1 MIEPSAPSAPAAPV
15 PLAGRVALV
24 TGGGRGVGAVV
35 ARGLAAAGMAVGVI
49 GRDLAALDAVVSA
62 LHTLGRPATA
72 AVADVVDPAALVT
85 AVDCIAA
92 ELGPLDLAVANAGVS
107 EPAPVAPWLADPD
120 QWWHVLEVN
129 VRGVLNT
136 ARAVLPGMV
145 DRGSGRLLVVG
156 SGSGQY
162 RLGDYSAYGV
172 SKAAASRLADELAA
186 WLTGTGVTV
195 LEASPGAVQLGMA
208 TRMWPAEKVA
218 GFGPVEPFVELA
230 LAFAAGRLDP
240 LHGRFVHAQRDR
252 LDDVVA
258 AAARIQA
265 ADARALRLR
274 PYGPEDPLAP

>member
-1 MIEPSAPSAPAAPV
+1 
-15 PLAGRVALV
+15 VA
-24 TGGGRGVGAVV
+24 
-35 ARGLAAAGMAVGVI
+35 
-49 GRDLAALDAVVSA
+49 S
-62 LHTLGRPATA
+62 LHELGHPATA
-72 AVADVVDPAALVT
+72 AVADVIDPVALAT
-85 AVDCIAA
+85 AVDTVET
-92 ELGPLDLAVANAGVS
+92 ELGSLDLAVANAGVS
-107 EPAPVAPWLADPD
+107 EPAPVAPWLADSD

-145 DRGSGRLLVVG
+145 ARGSGRLLVVG

-195 LEASPGAVQLGMA
+195 LEASPGAVRLGMA
-208 TRMWPAEKVA
+208 TRMWPAERVA
-218 GFGPVEPFVELA
+218 GFGPVKPFVELVV
-230 LAFAAGRLDP
+230 AFAAGRLDP

-252 LDDVVA
+252 LDEVIA
-258 AAARIQA
+258 AADRIQT

-274 PYGPEDPLAP
+274 PYGPDDPLAP

>member
-1 MIEPSAPSAPAAPV
+1 
-15 PLAGRVALV
+15 
-24 TGGGRGVGAVV
+24 
-35 ARGLAAAGMAVGVI
+35 MAVGVI
-49 GRDLAALDAVVSA
+49 GRDRAALDAVVAS

-72 AVADVVDPAALVT
+72 TVADVVDPIALAT
-85 AVDCIAA
+85 AVDSVTS
-92 ELGPLDLAVANAGVS
+92 ELGSLDLAVANAGVS
-107 EPAPVAPWLADPD
+107 EPAPVAPWLADTE
-120 QWWHVLEVN
+120 QWWQVFEVN

-145 DRGSGRLLVVG
+145 ARGSGRLLVVG

-186 WLTGTGVTV
+186 WLEGTGVTV

-218 GFGPVEPFVELA
+218 AFGRVEPFVELA
-230 LAFAAGRLDP
+230 VAFAAGRLDS

-252 LDDVVA
+252 LDEVIA
-258 AAARIQA
+258 AADRIKA

-274 PYGPEDPLAP
+274 PYGPDDPLAP

>member
-1 MIEPSAPSAPAAPV
+1 VTSPAPADS
-15 PLAGRVALV
+15 LGGQVALV
-24 TGGGRGVGAVV
+24 TGGGRGIGAAV

-49 GRDLAALDAVVSA
+49 GRDRAALDAVVAS
-62 LHTLGRPATA
+62 LHALGRPATA
-72 AVADVVDPAALVT
+72 AVADVIDPVALAT
-85 AVDCIAA
+85 ALDTIEA
-92 ELGPLDLAVANAGVS
+92 ELGPLDLAVANAGAS
-107 EPAPVAPWLADPD
+107 EPAPVAPWLADSD

-145 DRGSGRLLVVG
+145 ARGSGRLLVVG

-186 WLTGTGVTV
+186 WLTETGVTV
-195 LEASPGAVQLGMA
+195 LEASPGAVRLGMA
-208 TRMWPAEKVA
+208 TRMWPAERVA

-230 LAFAAGRLDP
+230 VAFAAGRLDP

-252 LDDVVA
+252 LDEVIA
-258 AAARIQA
+258 AADRIQT

-274 PYGPEDPLAP
+274 PYGPDDPLVR

>member
-1 MIEPSAPSAPAAPV
+1 VTSPAPADS
-15 PLAGRVALV
+15 LGGQVALV
-24 TGGGRGVGAVV
+24 TGGGRGIGAAV

-49 GRDLAALDAVVSA
+49 GRDRAALDAVVASLHA
-62 LHTLGRPATA
+62 LGGPATA
-72 AVADVVDPAALVT
+72 AVADVIDPVALAT
-85 AVDCIAA
+85 AVDTVEA
-92 ELGPLDLAVANAGVS
+92 ELGPLDLAVANAGAS
-107 EPAPVAPWLADPD
+107 EPAPVAPWLADSD

-145 DRGSGRLLVVG
+145 ARGSGRLLVVG

-186 WLTGTGVTV
+186 WLTETGVTV
-195 LEASPGAVQLGMA
+195 LEASPGAVRLGMA
-208 TRMWPAEKVA
+208 TRMWPAERVA

-230 LAFAAGRLDP
+230 VAFAAGRLDP

-252 LDDVVA
+252 LDEVIA
-258 AAARIQA
+258 AADRIQT

-274 PYGPEDPLAP
+274 PYGPDDPLVR